1 MGNDIVLFMDGNIQ
15 LEVPVSRD
23 GESVW
28 LSANQMAVLFDKDE
42 TNIRKHI
49 NNVFRSSEVDK
60 NNNTQKMR
68 VDGVKQSVAFYS
80 LDVILAVGYRVNS
93 QRGIAFRKWANNV
106 LKQFILK
113 GYAINEKRLQALKK
127 TVDIQSRM
135 LADALEIE
143 EKDVLRAVNEY
154 TDATDRYGNPHS
166 SYWDLFRMGNFNY
179 QEGNKEA
186 IWVAQYDYE
195 GRISNTGGGGVVS
208 WGSAPAKCH
217 IEQAFVSNFYNVD
230 KKRTLSNGDV
240 IQIFGWG
247 AVTFTN
253 SKADYDANKNKSNVA
268 TDSTGYGGGGTC
280 HPTEWFLGDLWNNCG
295 SDVRGSEE
303 MIQRNLY
310 QSGGKPWRQAIDE
323 AKALYES
330 KKASGDP
337 DADLYKITANDTV
350 TLFPRIWKFGTDKH
364 VDGDYRRYDP
374 DWYVI
379 RLAETYLLL
388 AEAYLNKGD
397 KASAA
402 DAINVVRA
410 RAKAPLCT
418 AADVTIDYI
427 LDERARELYGE
438 EHRAVTL
445 SRLSTKENP
454 VLVQR
459 TRKYGYRF
467 PAATNELKD
476 AGPNIQDYQWQYP
489 IPLQVIEANS
499 GANFPQ
505 NEGY

>member
-1 MGNDIVLFMDGNIQ
+1 M
-15 LEVPVSRD
+15 
-23 GESVW
+23 
-28 LSANQMAVLFDKDE
+28 
-42 TNIRKHI
+42 
-49 NNVFRSSEVDK
+49 
-60 NNNTQKMR
+60 
-68 VDGVKQSVAFYS
+68 
-80 LDVILAVGYRVNS
+80 
-93 QRGIAFRKWANNV
+93 
-106 LKQFILK
+106 
-113 GYAINEKRLQALKK
+113 
-127 TVDIQSRM
+127 
-135 LADALEIE
+135 
-143 EKDVLRAVNEY
+143 
-154 TDATDRYGNPHS
+154 
-166 SYWDLFRMGNFNY
+166 
-179 QEGNKEA
+179 
-186 IWVAQYDYE
+186 
-195 GRISNTGGGGVVS
+195 
-208 WGSAPAKCH
+208 
-217 IEQAFVSNFYNVD
+217 
-230 KKRTLSNGDV
+230 SNGDV

-295 SDVRGSEE
+295 SDVSGSEE

>member
-1 MGNDIVLFMDGNIQ
+1 
-15 LEVPVSRD
+15 
-23 GESVW
+23 
-28 LSANQMAVLFDKDE
+28 
-42 TNIRKHI
+42 
-49 NNVFRSSEVDK
+49 
-60 NNNTQKMR
+60 
-68 VDGVKQSVAFYS
+68 
-80 LDVILAVGYRVNS
+80 
-93 QRGIAFRKWANNV
+93 
-106 LKQFILK
+106 
-113 GYAINEKRLQALKK
+113 
-127 TVDIQSRM
+127 
-135 LADALEIE
+135 
-143 EKDVLRAVNEY
+143 
-154 TDATDRYGNPHS
+154 
-166 SYWDLFRMGNFNY
+166 
-179 QEGNKEA
+179 
-186 IWVAQYDYE
+186 
-195 GRISNTGGGGVVS
+195 
-208 WGSAPAKCH
+208 
-217 IEQAFVSNFYNVD
+217 
-230 KKRTLSNGDV
+230 
-240 IQIFGWG
+240 
-247 AVTFTN
+247 
-253 SKADYDANKNKSNVA
+253 
-268 TDSTGYGGGGTC
+268 
-280 HPTEWFLGDLWNNCG
+280 
-295 SDVRGSEE
+295 

-330 KKASGDP
+330 KKAAGDP
-337 DADLYKITANDTV
+337 DADLYKVTANDTV

-388 AEAYLNKGD
+388 AEAYLNKRD

-402 DAINVVRA
+402 EAINVVRA

-438 EHRAVTL
+438 EHRVVTL

-454 VLVQR
+454 ILVQR

>member
-1 MGNDIVLFMDGNIQ
+1 M
-15 LEVPVSRD
+15 P
-23 GESVW
+23 
-28 LSANQMAVLFDKDE
+28 
-42 TNIRKHI
+42 
-49 NNVFRSSEVDK
+49 
-60 NNNTQKMR
+60 
-68 VDGVKQSVAFYS
+68 
-80 LDVILAVGYRVNS
+80 
-93 QRGIAFRKWANNV
+93 
-106 LKQFILK
+106 
-113 GYAINEKRLQALKK
+113 
-127 TVDIQSRM
+127 
-135 LADALEIE
+135 
-143 EKDVLRAVNEY
+143 
-154 TDATDRYGNPHS
+154 
-166 SYWDLFRMGNFNY
+166 
-179 QEGNKEA
+179 
-186 IWVAQYDYE
+186 
-195 GRISNTGGGGVVS
+195 
-208 WGSAPAKCH
+208 
-217 IEQAFVSNFYNVD
+217 
-230 KKRTLSNGDV
+230 
-240 IQIFGWG
+240 
-247 AVTFTN
+247 
-253 SKADYDANKNKSNVA
+253 
-268 TDSTGYGGGGTC
+268 
-280 HPTEWFLGDLWNNCG
+280 
-295 SDVRGSEE
+295 
-303 MIQRNLY
+303 
-310 QSGGKPWRQAIDE
+310 IDE